1 MSSVRV
7 TQSMLSERSLLGVQ
21 TGLSRLAATQ
31 EHLTTGR
38 VLNRPSDSPTDSTI
52 AMRLRE
58 QMADQ
63 KQYARNAQDGLA
75 WLGTIDTTL
84 SSVTTEVRRARDLA
98 LQGANTGSMSP
109 TSREALATE
118 IDQIRDGLIADG
130 NATYLGR
137 PLFGGVT
144 ATAQAFDPDT
154 GEFLNTTPGTVT
166 RSIADGVEIR
176 VDVTGTDVFGANGDS
191 LFDHLTALS
200 TALRT
205 GDEAGVGTSI
215 EKLAGR
221 LETISN
227 VQADVGTRYLRVEGA
242 VDAGASALLTLT
254 TELSTIE
261 NADLPSTIVDLQLQE
276 VAYQA
281 ALAATSRVMQPSL
294 VDFLR

>member
-1 MSSVRV
+1 MTSVRV
-7 TQSMLSERSLLGVQ
+7 TQTMLSSRSLAGVQ
-21 TGLSRLAATQ
+21 IGLARLAATQ

-75 WLGTIDTTL
+75 WLGSIDSTL
-84 SSVTTEVRRARDLA
+84 STMTTDVRRARDLA
-98 LQGANTGSMSP
+98 LQGANTGSMSAS
-109 TSREALATE
+109 SREALATE
-118 IDQIRDGLIADG
+118 IDQIREGLIGNG
-130 NATYLGR
+130 NATYLNR

-144 ATAQAFDPDT
+144 GGSQAFDPDSGAYLPT
-154 GEFLNTTPGTVT
+154 APGTVT
-166 RSIADGVEIR
+166 RSIADGVELR
-176 VDVTGTDVFGANGDS
+176 VDVTGTDVVGPNGDS
-191 LFDHLTALS
+191 LFDHLAALS
-200 TALRT
+200 TALRG
-205 GDEAGVGTSI
+205 GDEAGVDTAI
-215 EKLAGR
+215 ERLSGR

-227 VQADVGTRYLRVEGA
+227 VQADVGTRYLRAEGA
-242 VDAGASALLTLT
+242 VDASADAVLTLT
-254 TELSTIE
+254 TELSEIE
-261 NADLPSTIVDLQLQE
+261 NADLPQTIVDLQLQE

>member
-1 MSSVRV
+1 MTSVRV
-7 TQSMLSERSLLGVQ
+7 TQSMLSQRSLLGVQ
-21 TGLSRLAATQ
+21 TGLSRLAETQ

-63 KQYARNAQDGLA
+63 KQFTRNAQDGLA
-75 WLGTIDTTL
+75 WLGTIDSTL
-84 SSVTTEVRRARDLA
+84 SGMTTEVRRARDLA
-98 LQGANTGSMSP
+98 LQGASTGSTSAA
-109 TSREALATE
+109 SREALATE

-130 NATYLGR
+130 NASYLGR

-144 ATAQAFDPDT
+144 SGDHAFDPDT
-154 GEFLNTTPGTVT
+154 GAYTGSTTGSVT
-166 RSIADGVEIR
+166 RTIATGVEMR
-176 VDVTGTDVFGANGDS
+176 VDVSGTDVVGPNGDS

-200 TALRT
+200 TALRAGDAAGIDT
-205 GDEAGVGTSI
+205 GIA
-215 EKLAGR
+215 KLAGR

-242 VDAGASALLTLT
+242 VDSGADALLTLT
-254 TELSTIE
+254 SELSEIE

-276 VAYQA
+276 TAYQA

>member
-7 TQSMLSERSLLGVQ
+7 TQSMLSQRSLAGVQ
-21 TGLSRLAATQ
+21 TGLARLAATQ

-38 VLNRPSDSPTDSTI
+38 ILNRPSDSPTDSTI

-63 KQYARNAQDGLA
+63 KQFTRNAQDGLA

-84 SSVTTEVRRARDLA
+84 STVTTDVRRAHDLA
-98 LQGANTGSMSP
+98 LQGASTGSMS
-109 TSREALATE
+109 TSSREALATE
-118 IDQIRDGLIADG
+118 IDQIRDGLIA
-130 NATYLGR
+130 NANGTYLNR
-137 PLFGGVT
+137 PLFGGIT
-144 ATAQAFDPDT
+144 AGNQAFDPATGAYIGSTT
-154 GEFLNTTPGTVT
+154 GEVT
-166 RSIADGVEIR
+166 RTIATNVEIR
-176 VDVTGTDVFGANGDS
+176 VDVAGTDVFGPNGDS

-205 GDEAGVGTSI
+205 GDEATVQASLG
-215 EKLAGR
+215 KLSGR
-221 LETISN
+221 LETVSN
-227 VQADVGTRYLRVEGA
+227 VQADVGTRYLRAEKA
-242 VDAGASALLTLT
+242 VDAGAASMLTLT

-261 NADLPSTIVDLQLQE
+261 NADLPQTIVDLQLQE

>member
-1 MSSVRV
+1 MTSVRV
-7 TQSMLSERSLLGVQ
+7 TQSMLSQRSLLGVQ
-21 TGLSRLAATQ
+21 TGLARLAATQ

-75 WLGTIDTTL
+75 WLGSIDTTL
-84 SSVTTEVRRARDLA
+84 SSMTTDVRRARDLA
-98 LQGANTGSMSP
+98 LQGANTGSMSA

-118 IDQIRDGLIADG
+118 IDQIRDGLIARG
-130 NATYLGR
+130 NASYLGR

-144 ATAQAFDPDT
+144 SDGQAFDPDT
-154 GEFLNTTPGTVT
+154 GAYSGDAGTVSRT
-166 RSIADGVEIR
+166 IATGVEIR
-176 VDVTGTDVFGANGDS
+176 VDVTGTDVVGPNGNS
-191 LFDHLTALS
+191 LFDHLAALS
-200 TALRT
+200 TALRS
-205 GDEAGVGTSI
+205 GDEAGVDTAITQLS
-215 EKLAGR
+215 GR

-242 VDAGASALLTLT
+242 VDAGADALLTLT
-254 TELSTIE
+254 SQLSEIE

>member
-1 MSSVRV
+1 MTSVRV
-7 TQSMLSERSLLGVQ
+7 TQSMLSSRSLAGVQ
-21 TGLSRLAATQ
+21 IGLARLAATQ

-75 WLGTIDTTL
+75 WLGTIDSTL
-84 SSVTTEVRRARDLA
+84 SSMTTDVRRARDLA
-98 LQGANTGSMSP
+98 LQGANTGAMSA
-109 TSREALATE
+109 TAREALATE
-118 IDQIRDGLIADG
+118 IDQIRDGLIAAG
-130 NATYLGR
+130 NATYLDR

-144 ATAQAFDPDT
+144 ASAQAFDPDT
-154 GEFLNTTPGTVT
+154 GQFNGSTTGTVT
-166 RSIADGVEIR
+166 RSIAAGVEIQ
-176 VDVTGTDVFGANGDS
+176 VDVRGTDVVGPNGDS
-191 LFDHLTALS
+191 LYDHLSALS
-200 TALRT
+200 TALRS
-205 GDEAGVGTSI
+205 GDEAGVGTAI
-215 EKLAGR
+215 DNLAGR

-242 VDAGASALLTLT
+242 VDAGADALLTLT
-254 TELSTIE
+254 TQLSEIE

>member
-1 MSSVRV
+1 MTSVRV
-7 TQSMLSERSLLGVQ
+7 TQSMLSSRSLAGVQ
-21 TGLSRLAATQ
+21 TGLSRLAETQ

-38 VLNRPSDSPTDSTI
+38 VLNRPSDNPTDSTI

-75 WLGTIDTTL
+75 WLGTIDSTL
-84 SSVTTEVRRARDLA
+84 SGMTTDVRRARDLA
-98 LQGANTGSMSP
+98 LQGANTGSMSA

-118 IDQIRDGLIADG
+118 VDQIRDGLIASG
-130 NATYLGR
+130 NSTYLNR

-144 ATAQAFDPDT
+144 AGAQAFDTDT
-154 GEFLNTTPGTVT
+154 GAYNGSTTGTVT
-166 RSIADGVEIR
+166 RSIAAGVEIQ
-176 VDVTGTDVFGANGDS
+176 VDVRGTDVVGPNGDS

-200 TALRT
+200 TALRS
-205 GDEAGVGTSI
+205 GDEAGVGTAI
-215 EKLAGR
+215 DKLSGR

-227 VQADVGTRYLRVEGA
+227 VQADVGTRYLRVEAA
-242 VDAGASALLTLT
+242 VDDGADALLTLT
-254 TELSTIE
+254 TELSDIE
-261 NADLPSTIVDLQLQE
+261 NADLPQTIVDLQLQE